1 MSIKRRQRSR
11 PGLTLL
17 ELMLALAG
25 TAVVG
30 AAIAAMLSAVTYG
43 TSSKRD
49 LRALVARGKTA
60 TGRLDAAVRGSRRV
74 LDQGDG
80 YIVLWTRD
88 LDESDSPDLLELRR
102 IQFDAAGNRILSYTA
117 PDGTTD
123 VAYTLGDDFA
133 TITQDLIDAGTMTGE
148 LWVKDASALQ
158 ITLDDVDAQSAE
170 LVSYRVTLTTGDLS
184 DTAIGVVHLRN

>member
-1 MSIKRRQRSR
+1 MSR
-11 PGLTLL
+11 PCQRRRYGLTLI
-17 ELMLALAG
+17 ELLLALAG
-25 TAVVG
+25 TAVIG

-60 TGRLDAAVRGSRRV
+60 TGRLGAAMRSSVQV

-88 LDESDSPDLLELRR
+88 LDASDSPDLLELRR
-102 IQFDAAGNRILSYTA
+102 IQFDATGNQVLSYTA
-117 PDGTTD
+117 PTGTTD
-123 VAYTLGDDFA
+123 VAYALSDNFA
-133 TITQDLIDAGTMTGE
+133 TITQNLIDAGTMTSE
-148 LWVKDASALQ
+148 LWVKDASAMQ
-158 ITLDDVDAQSAE
+158 ITLDNADPQSAR
-170 LVSYRVTLTTGDLS
+170 LVSYRVTLTTGELS

>member
-1 MSIKRRQRSR
+1 MNTRRPRSR
-11 PGLTLL
+11 HGLTLI
-17 ELMLALAG
+17 ELLLALAG
-25 TAVVG
+25 TAVIG

-60 TGRLDAAVRGSRRV
+60 TGRLGAAVRGSVQV

-88 LDESDSPDLLELRR
+88 LDDSDSPDLLELRR
-102 IQFDAAGNRILSYTA
+102 IQLDTAGNRIVSYTA
-117 PDGTTD
+117 PEGTAD
-123 VAYTLGDDFA
+123 VAYTLDDDFA
-133 TITQDLIDAGTMTGE
+133 TLTQDLIDAGTMTGE
-148 LWVKDASALQ
+148 LWIKDASAWQ
-158 ITLDDVDAQSAE
+158 ITLDDTDVQSAQM
-170 LVSYRVTLTTGDLS
+170 VSYRLTLTTGDLS